1 MSHSY
6 IDMELTEG
14 VQQSSTPFHV
24 DTDNV
29 STRRKCFEGASN
41 VLYNGASNVL
51 VRERMQEEVCE
62 TEMDRVRGA
71 KYVPHEVL
79 EAERSR
85 VKGANYVPHEVFGAV
100 RRRVRGAN
108 YVPHDACEVRNRRY
122 GTSSEPRAPVWFE
135 TEDYSVENP

>member
-1 MSHSY
+1 MWIRITCLLVESV
-6 IDMELTEG
+6 LKARPT
-14 VQQSSTPFHV
+14 
-24 DTDNV
+24 
-29 STRRKCFEGASN
+29 CFIMVRATC
-41 VLYNGASNVL
+41 LYV
-51 VRERMQEEVCE
+51 ERMQEEVCE

-108 YVPHDACEVRNRRY
+108 YVPHDACEVRDRRY

-135 TEDYSVENP
+135 TEDYSVENPYILTRNVKVKKEQRVLQPL